1 MHFLCSCLILL
12 VCCSVTEPVENEEL
26 VIDFDQPIAT
36 GSPLVFGATQPRGL
50 YDANWDTLKAQG
62 VTFARS
68 QANLTRLVPCD
79 SPEEYYADIDGC
91 ADPENWDWQNGVYG
105 DNFAQ
110 RAIDRGMAVCFT
122 IKNARWNRYPGAPDD
137 EETMP
142 RDLDVWADIITKI
155 VNHYKGG
162 LTFVEMFNEVDR
174 DPQFHV
180 EGSPYTR
187 KTGYQKAVY
196 RALAAVK
203 TSRYPETPVGGPASA
218 MIGEEQIEWLLS
230 DDQIR
235 PHLGCITFHDFDNPE
250 YPREGVQTIKKLMK
264 KYGVDLP
271 IVRSS
276 HVPEFNRNQGMP
288 GTLVSVYEARMLI
301 GALKD
306 GLAAQGLWEV
316 QHKSGGDDVRYWFDG
331 DSTVNVANLYRMMS
345 KTLGLGRGESRVVRS
360 QGDFTEILGAVNVD
374 GVKIAVIAAV
384 KANQLT
390 LKFNGVKAPR
400 ALIYRADHGYDGKT
414 VLNTI
419 NLDDDKT
426 ITLTCPKESVFGL
439 KFE

>member
-1 MHFLCSCLILL
+1 MRFFYLCLILL
-12 VCCSVTEPVENEEL
+12 MCCSVTEPEETDAL
-26 VIDFDQPIAT
+26 VIDFNQPIAT

-50 YDANWDTLKAQG
+50 TDANWDTLKAQG

-68 QANLTRLVPCD
+68 QADLTRLVPCD
-79 SPEEYYADIDGC
+79 SPEEYRDNTNGC
-91 ADPENWDWQNGVYG
+91 ADPENWDWQHGVYG

-122 IKNARWNRYPGAPDD
+122 IKNARWNRYSGAPDD

-142 RDLDVWADIITKI
+142 RDLDVWSDIITKI
-155 VNHYKGG
+155 VNHYEGG
-162 LTFVEMFNEVDR
+162 LSYVEMFNEVDW

-180 EGSPYTR
+180 DGSPYTR

-203 TSRYPETPVGGPASA
+203 ASRYPDTPVGGPASA
-218 MIGEEQIEWLLS
+218 LIGEEQIEWLLS

-250 YPREGVQTIKKLMK
+250 YPREGVQAIKNVLS
-264 KYGVDLP
+264 KYNVDVP

-276 HVPEFNRNQGMP
+276 HVPEFNRNEGLP
-288 GTLVSVYEARMLI
+288 GTLVSVYEARHII

-316 QHKSGGDDVRYWFDG
+316 QQKSGDDDVRYWFDG
-331 DSTVNVANLYRMMS
+331 DSTVNVAKLYSMMS
-345 KTLGLGRGESRVVRS
+345 KTLGLRRGESQVVQS
-360 QGDFTEILGAVNVD
+360 QGVFSEILGAVNSD
-374 GVKIAVIAAV
+374 GEKVAVVAAV
-384 KANQLT
+384 EPATLT
-390 LKFNGVKAPR
+390 LKFNGVKASR
-400 ALIYRADHGYDGKT
+400 VNIYRADHGHDGVTIVRT
-414 VLNTI
+414 VSLGS
-419 NLDDDKT
+419 DKT
-426 ITLTCPKESVFGL
+426 MTLACLKESVFGL
-439 KFE
+439 KLE